1 MNILRCL
8 SSVTSHA
15 LAYAC
20 LQSHCSL
27 GNCSLTHSLTHTHW
41 LTHHTHTHTH
51 SDLHTPHTLTHT
63 HHTHTRTHTH
73 LNLKNYLFK
82 WQRKEG
88 LTVSE
93 FCNNLFIKLDP
104 VEGIWSHVGAVQILC
119 GIMQLHKLALRHVR
133 AQDLL
138 VEILWRTRRDT
149 YGYHIQQK

>member
-15 LAYAC
+15 LAYVC

-27 GNCSLTHSLTHTHW
+27 GNCSLTHSLTHIDTH
-41 LTHHTHTHTH
+41 TTHTHTH
-51 SDLHTPHTLTHT
+51 SDIHPPHTHT
-63 HHTHTRTHTH
+63 HTTHTRTHTH
-73 LNLKNYLFK
+73 LKSKNYLFK

-93 FCNNLFIKLDP
+93 FCNNLFVKLDP
-104 VEGIWSHVGAVQILC
+104 VEGIWRHVGAVQILC

-149 YGYHIQQK
+149 IGYHVQLK